1 LTKFEVV
8 VGDIVEQVADA
19 IVNAANSQ
27 LERGGGVCGAIYRA
41 AGPGLADE
49 VKRRYPNGCTTG
61 ESVETAA
68 YELRARHII
77 HAVGPRCIR
86 ADDYERNLLA
96 SAYYSAVKVAS
107 ETGCRSI
114 VFPSFGT
121 GIYGW
126 DISVA
131 TVIAHSA
138 VLSALM
144 EFSEIERIT
153 FCCFSDEDAEVF
165 RKVFSAELE

>member
-1 LTKFEVV
+1 MTNFSVV
-8 VGDIVEQVADA
+8 VGDITKQQADA

-49 VKRRYPNGCTTG
+49 VKRRYPDGCTTG
-61 ESVETAA
+61 EAVETAA
-68 YELRARHII
+68 YGLSARHVI

-86 ADDYERNLLA
+86 ADEYERNLLA
-96 SAYYSAVKVAS
+96 SAYYNAVRVAV
-107 ETGCRSI
+107 EAGCKSLML
-114 VFPSFGT
+114 PSLGT

-126 DISVA
+126 DLEVA
-131 TVIAHSA
+131 TPIARSSVI
-138 VLSALM
+138 SALM
-144 EFSEIERIT
+144 EFPELEQLT
-153 FCCFSDEDAEVF
+153 FCCFQEEDAEVF